1 MNIGKLDKRI
11 QIIKL
16 ISGGVDAEGY
26 DTDAVEEL
34 VWECWAQVSQ
44 TSGTELI
51 KADAELSDEKKRFLI
66 RYTPIPLN
74 TDMMPGMT
82 TTYNSSIPMGI
93 TMNIPRCGLRKRSWC
108 KWRDFRL
115 TACRNS

>member
-51 KADAELSDEKKRFLI
+51 KADAELSDDPAASSSSCCSLSAFVSPDR
-66 RYTPIPLN
+66 N
-74 TDMMPGMT
+74 ADGM
-82 TTYNSSIPMGI
+82 SSLFSSVSVARA
-93 TMNIPRCGLRKRSWC
+93 PRS
-108 KWRDFRL
+108 
-115 TACRNS
+115 

>member
-16 ISGGVDAEGY
+16 VSGGVDAEGY
-26 DTDAVEEL
+26 DTDETEEL

-51 KADAELSDEKKRFLI
+51 KADAELSDVKKRFLI
-66 RYTPIPLN
+66 RYAPVSIHSDMLIRYAGEDYDILLIN
-74 TDMMPGMT
+74 TYGDNHEYT
-82 TTYNSSIPMGI
+82 EVWAEKKE
-93 TMNIPRCGLRKRSWC
+93 LV
-108 KWRDFRL
+108 
-115 TACRNS
+115 

>member
-74 TDMMPGMT
+74 TDMMIRYAGDDYDILLIN
-82 TTYNSSIPMGI
+82 TYGDNHEY
-93 TMNIPRCGLRKRSWC
+93 TEVWTEKKELV
-108 KWRDFRL
+108 
-115 TACRNS
+115 

>member
-26 DTDAVEEL
+26 DTDEVEEL

-51 KADAELSDEKKRFLI
+51 KADAELSDVKKRFLI
-66 RYTPIPLN
+66 RYAPVSLN
-74 TDMMPGMT
+74 TDMLIRYNGDDYNILLIN
-82 TTYNSSIPMGI
+82 TYGDNHEY
-93 TMNIPRCGLRKRSWC
+93 TEVWTEKKELV
-108 KWRDFRL
+108 
-115 TACRNS
+115 

>member
-26 DTDAVEEL
+26 DSDAVEEL

-74 TDMMPGMT
+74 TDMMIRYAGDDYDIQLIN
-82 TTYNSSIPMGI
+82 TYGDNHEY
-93 TMNIPRCGLRKRSWC
+93 TEVWTEKKELV
-108 KWRDFRL
+108 
-115 TACRNS
+115 

>member
-11 QIIKL
+11 QIVKFV
-16 ISGGVDAEGY
+16 SGGVDEEGY
-26 DTDAVEEL
+26 DSDVVEEL

-66 RYTPIPLN
+66 RYAPISIHSDMSIRYKGEDYNILLIN
-74 TDMMPGMT
+74 TYGDNHEYT
-82 TTYNSSIPMGI
+82 EIW
-93 TMNIPRCGLRKRSWC
+93 CRK
-108 KWRDFRL
+108 KEL
-115 TACRNS
+115 V